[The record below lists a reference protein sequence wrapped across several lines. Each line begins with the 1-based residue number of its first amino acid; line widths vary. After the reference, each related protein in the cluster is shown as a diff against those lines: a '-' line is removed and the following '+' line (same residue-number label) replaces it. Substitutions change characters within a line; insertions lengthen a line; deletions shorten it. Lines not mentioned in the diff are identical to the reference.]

1 MASCWP
7 SYAVIVFFIAVFF
20 YDVIYKQWNDFAS
33 HGIIGLIVVM
43 LVTLSCVALGD
54 TITGFLLLV
63 PFLAII
69 LYVAIEAGKEKPTLE
84 IKAPAPPPSTCI
96 DPCEIQGCQKL
107 VQVLVPKEESAL
119 ARCRARLSGAPS
131 GGSSSSPA
139 SPDPNTKKK
148 NNTSI
153 SGDDTSSGSTSS
165 DGVKEV
171 VVGPGVT
178 KCV

>member
-20 YDVIYKQWNDFAS
+20 YDVVYKQWNDFAS
-33 HGIIGLIVVM
+33 HGIVGLIVVM

-63 PFLAII
+63 PLLAII

-84 IKAPAPPPSTCI
+84 IKPPAPPPSTCI
-96 DPCEIQGCQKL
+96 DPCEVEGCQKL

-131 GGSSSSPA
+131 TSSSA
-139 SPDPNTKKK
+139 DTKKK
-148 NNTSI
+148 NTS
-153 SGDDTSSGSTSS
+153 DVSSGTGGDTGGTS
-165 DGVKEV
+165 GGTGGPKEIII
-171 VVGPGVT
+171 GPGVT